1 MDEHSVRQAMVTSG
15 FWAERLRLNSQ
26 TAIFH
31 QWEQLEASRCIDNF
45 RIAAGLKEGFR
56 EGYFFADSDAYKW
69 LDAASR
75 ILVYDP
81 SPRLKVLIDDFI
93 AVLAKAQ
100 DDDGYLYT
108 YNQIHFG
115 TTRWRNFQIEH
126 EFYCL
131 GHLIEAGIWHHRSTG
146 EESLFAIAR
155 KAADLLVERF
165 WDESPVYTDGH
176 EEIEIALI
184 HLSRHTGISRYREL
198 ARRFLQRRGRITAYW
213 LRFMWQALQSAGRM
227 NTVKALRNKYTRIHP
242 ETSSFHLPAHNRHLL
257 PWSTPLRFA
266 ASALSG
272 KYTQQHL
279 PVDKQVEPVG
289 HAVRFTYLNAAAAM
303 LALDERDDAAIPRLE
318 HMWEHMVNKR
328 MYVTGGI
335 GSLPLIEGFGNDYEL
350 DPELAYNETC
360 AALGCMLWDHE
371 MALLTGDARYDDLFE
386 WQLYNAASVGIGLDG
401 CSYFYNNPL
410 TTNAQYNREAWYDI
424 PCCPSNLS
432 RVWANIADHAVS
444 VHENEI
450 RVHQY
455 IGCDVTLEYGQT
467 VSLHMESGLPWDGKV
482 RLTLKMESPAKF
494 TLSLRRPAWSGDCLI
509 SLNDHVVQAEI
520 SAMRKSQKAACGLDF
535 GQSAWMQLDR
545 EFYNGDVL
553 ELQFSMP
560 IRILEQDP
568 RIPKCGGRVALARG
582 PNVYCLESVD
592 HSLDIMHQ
600 TLGGGALY
608 ATTDANTLG
617 GIPIIKGSNP
627 SGDRLTFIPYALW
640 GNRGNSTM
648 TVFVTKLSSV

>member
-1 MDEHSVRQAMVTSG
+1 MDDHLKRRAKVTSG
-15 FWAERLRLNSQ
+15 FWADRLQLNSQ

-45 RIAAGLKEGFR
+45 RIAAGIKEGFR

-75 ILVYDP
+75 ILIYDP
-81 SPRLKVLIDDFI
+81 SPRLKALVDDFI
-93 AVLAKAQ
+93 AVLEKAQ
-100 DDDGYLYT
+100 EDDGYLYT

-115 TTRWRNFQIEH
+115 TTRWKNLQIEH
-126 EFYCL
+126 EFYCF
-131 GHLIEAGIWHHRSTG
+131 GHLIEAGIWHHRATG
-146 EESLFAIAR
+146 EERLFAIAI

-165 WDESPVYTDGH
+165 WDASPVYTDGH

-184 HLSRHTGISRYREL
+184 HLSRHTGISRYRDL
-198 ARRFLQRRGRITAYW
+198 AKRLLQRRGRISIYW
-213 LRFMWQALQSAGRM
+213 LRFIWQSLRSAGRM
-227 NTVKALRNKYTRIHP
+227 NTVNALRKMYTQTHP
-242 ETSSFHLPAHNRHLL
+242 EASNFHLPAHNKHLV
-257 PWSTPLRFA
+257 PCSTPLRFVA
-266 ASALSG
+266 NALSG

-279 PVDKQVEPVG
+279 PVDNQATPVG

-303 LALDERDDAAIPRLE
+303 LALDERDDTVLLRLE
-318 HMWEHMVNKR
+318 RLWEHMVDKR

-335 GSLPLIEGFGNDYEL
+335 GSQPLIEGFGNDYEL

-360 AALGCMLWDHE
+360 AGLGSMLWNHE

-410 TTNAQYNREAWYDI
+410 TTSAQYKREAWYDI

-432 RVWANIADHAVS
+432 RVWANIADHTVS

-450 RVHQY
+450 RVRQY
-455 IGCDVTLEYGQT
+455 IGCDVILDNGQL
-467 VSLHMESGLPWDGKV
+467 VSLHIESGLPWDGNIQ
-482 RLTLKMESPAKF
+482 LKLEMRSPEKF
-494 TLSLRRPAWSGDCLI
+494 TLCLRRPAWAGACTMRVNGQEI
-509 SLNDHVVQAEI
+509 QAAI
-520 SAMRKSQKAACGLDF
+520 AGMKKSENAACGLNF
-535 GQSAWMQLDR
+535 SSSAWMRLER
-545 EFYNGDVL
+545 EFHNGDTI

-560 IRILEQDP
+560 IRLLVQDS

-582 PNVYCLESVD
+582 PVLYCLESND
-592 HSLDIMHQ
+592 NLLDIMHQ
-600 TLGGGALY
+600 TLGSGALY
-608 ATTDANTLG
+608 ATSDSNVLG
-617 GIPIIKGSNP
+617 GIPIIKGSNS
-627 SGDRLTFIPYALW
+627 SGERLTLVPYALW

-648 TVFVTKLSSV
+648 TVFITQRL

>member
-1 MDEHSVRQAMVTSG
+1 MDENSIRKAKVTSG
-15 FWAERLRLNSQ
+15 FWAERLGLNSQ

-75 ILVYDP
+75 ILVYGP
-81 SPRLKVLIDDFI
+81 SPRLKALVDDFI
-93 AVLAKAQ
+93 AILEKAQ
-100 DDDGYLYT
+100 EDDGYLYT

-115 TTRWRNFQIEH
+115 TTRWKNLQIEH

-131 GHLIEAGIWHHRSTG
+131 GHLIEAGIWHQRATG
-146 EESLFAIAR
+146 EEDLFTIAR

-198 ARRFLQRRGRITAYW
+198 SKRFLQRRGRIPTYW
-213 LRFMWQALQSAGRM
+213 LRFIWQTLWSAGRM
-227 NTVKALRNKYTRIHP
+227 NTVKTLRKKYTQIHP
-242 ETSSFHLPAHNRHLL
+242 EMSSFRLPAHNRHLV

-279 PVDKQVEPVG
+279 LVDEQVEPVG

-303 LALDERDDAAIPRLE
+303 LASDEQDDTALPRLE
-318 HMWEHMVNKR
+318 RMWEHMVDKR
-328 MYVTGGI
+328 MFVTGGI
-335 GSLPLIEGFGNDYEL
+335 GSLPLIEGFGNDFEL

-360 AALGCMLWDHE
+360 AALGSMLWNHE

-410 TTNAQYNREAWYDI
+410 TTSAQYKREAWYDI

-432 RVWANIADHAVS
+432 RVWASIADHVVS
-444 VHENEI
+444 VQKNEI

-455 IGCDVTLEYGQT
+455 IGCEVILDNDRN
-467 VSLHMESGLPWDGKV
+467 VSVHIESGLPWDGNVQLK
-482 RLTLKMESPAKF
+482 LKMEIPEKF
-494 TLSLRRPAWSGDCLI
+494 TLYLRRPAWAGGCTL
-509 SLNDHVVQAEI
+509 HVNGQVIPAAIAGLKE
-520 SAMRKSQKAACGLDF
+520 KENAACGLNF
-535 GQSAWMQLDR
+535 SSSAWMSLES
-545 EFYNGDVL
+545 EFHDGDAI
-553 ELQFSMP
+553 EIQFSMP
-560 IRILEQDP
+560 IRLLEQDS
-568 RIPKCGGRVALARG
+568 RIPKCGGKVALSRG
-582 PNVYCLESVD
+582 PILYCLESIDNPV
-592 HSLDIMHQ
+592 DIMHQ

-608 ATTDANTLG
+608 ATSDANVLG
-617 GIPIIKGSNP
+617 GVPIIKGSNP
-627 SGDRLTFIPYALW
+627 SGASLTFIPYTLW
-640 GNRGNSTM
+640 GNRGISTM
-648 TVFVTKLSSV
+648 TVFLA